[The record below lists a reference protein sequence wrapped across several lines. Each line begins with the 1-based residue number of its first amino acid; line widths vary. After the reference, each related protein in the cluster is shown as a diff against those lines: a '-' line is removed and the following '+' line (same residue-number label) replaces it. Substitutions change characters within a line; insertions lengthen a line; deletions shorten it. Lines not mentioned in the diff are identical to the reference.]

1 MNWAGKRNR
10 IMIIGQPGSGKSTLA
25 RHLGSKLD
33 LPVVHID
40 LIHWQS
46 GWIERKGHE
55 KDKLCADVHARSQW
69 IFEGGRS
76 NTWPERL
83 HRADTI
89 IWLDF
94 PLLIRS
100 FRILKRRFEYRGTN
114 RPDLPDGCPENIN
127 WEFASFV
134 WRTRYRSRANMVR
147 LYDNVPA
154 SKDKFRLCNRI
165 EVEQFLNN
173 IA

>member
-1 MNWAGKRNR
+1 MQWAGKRNR

-25 RHLGSKLD
+25 RHLGSKLN

-46 GWIERKGHE
+46 GWIERNGHE
-55 KDKLCADVHARSQW
+55 KDRLCSDVHARCQW
-69 IFEGGRS
+69 IFEGGHS

-83 HRADTI
+83 DRADTL

-94 PLLIRS
+94 PLWIRS
-100 FRILKRRFEYRGTN
+100 YRIVKRRFEYHGTN

-127 WEFASFV
+127 WEFVSFV
-134 WRTRYRSRANMVR
+134 WHTRHRARARMAN

-154 SKDKFRLCNRI
+154 NKDKFRLCHRK
-165 EVEQFLNN
+165 EVEPFLRD